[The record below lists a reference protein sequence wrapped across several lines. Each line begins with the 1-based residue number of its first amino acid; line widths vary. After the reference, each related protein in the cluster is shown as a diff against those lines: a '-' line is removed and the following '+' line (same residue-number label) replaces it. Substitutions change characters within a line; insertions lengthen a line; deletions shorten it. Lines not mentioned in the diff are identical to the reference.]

1 MTGATLKALNPVI
14 AGMQKAAGLNS
25 NPGNYSNFVTW
36 QVGFT
41 FQAPLGMRAPLA
53 NTRQA
58 QYSLLRARAY
68 LQQVVHQT
76 THSLARFFL
85 EIDAN
90 FKQFKTASRLR
101 AAAAIRLESAR
112 AMYEEGRWTQD
123 RFLDAVATYATAV
136 ANEAQ
141 YKTTYNISIVALEE
155 AKGTLLAYDNIAV
168 AEGAHPA
175 KAYRQA
181 ADIQGAHRRFS
192 INPDGPQISPRQVG
206 PLNTD
211 PVDNNPPPGVD
222 PPSGDLPLPAPAGP
236 LGPRPQPIAPYS
248 PARLLPDLS
257 QTTPAPGSARPG
269 RLGAQPLLRQP
280 TFGSPEDLPPDPLPA
295 ARPRSSTRPS
305 PAWVAPPSP
314 IHSAGPRPEPAE
326 QAQPAP
332 RARGWSAA
340 RRLPRRSP
348 CLRRPSPFTGV
359 DRLAAAAARLNS
371 L

>member
-1 MTGATLKALNPVI
+1 
-14 AGMQKAAGLNS
+14 
-25 NPGNYSNFVTW
+25 
-36 QVGFT
+36 
-41 FQAPLGMRAPLA
+41 
-53 NTRQA
+53 
-58 QYSLLRARAY
+58 
-68 LQQVVHQT
+68 
-76 THSLARFFL
+76 
-85 EIDAN
+85 
-90 FKQFKTASRLR
+90 
-101 AAAAIRLESAR
+101 
-112 AMYEEGRWTQD
+112 MYEEGRWTQD

-257 QTTPAPGSARPG
+257 QTTPAPGSARPAASSPTSPATTDVRLTGGPSAGSAPRGSVSLIDPAVPGMG
-269 RLGAQPLLRQP
+269 RSSVADSLGRTAPRAGGTGTTSSAP
-280 TFGSPEDLPPDPLPA
+280 AAGPPPAGSRGAAPASEDLPPLPVSIDLPPLP
-295 ARPRSSTRPS
+295 P
-305 PAWVAPPSP
+305 
-314 IHSAGPRPEPAE
+314 G
-326 QAQPAP
+326 
-332 RARGWSAA
+332 
-340 RRLPRRSP
+340 
-348 CLRRPSPFTGV
+348 
-359 DRLAAAAARLNS
+359 
-371 L
+371 